1 MKIFYIGRNKMNEKL
16 VNSLKS
22 NVSLDRKGKRL
33 YTFRLYSTAQ
43 LFNFIELEKNILA
56 RYLKKERKKV
66 PVKVGQKRFTERQMN
81 RRNVSI
87 IPTNVTRPAGD
98 LDKP

>member
-1 MKIFYIGRNKMNEKL
+1 MNEKL